1 VQITVQ
7 NNNLGSIVKH
17 ARTARNLT
25 QEQLAELLGIGA
37 RHLMAI
43 ENEGKHPSYDV
54 LFRLIR
60 ILEISSDAIFYPD
73 GKPNDTRFDYI
84 VRLLARCS
92 ERDIRVVT
100 CLVESI
106 ITNP

>member
-1 VQITVQ
+1 VQITAQ
-7 NNNLGSIVKH
+7 SNNLGSIVKH
-17 ARTARNLT
+17 ARTARGLT

-60 ILEISSDAIFYPD
+60 ILEISPDAIFYPD
-73 GKPNDTRFDYI
+73 GRPEDARFDHI
-84 VRLLARCS
+84 VRMLARCS

-100 CLVESI
+100 GLVESI
-106 ITNP
+106 VANP